1 MLGRN
6 YSARA
11 RWRTRAR
18 WRRCASILSGWSAI
32 GKLSSGL
39 RVNQNLSALQESRG
53 KSPRRYNSLVRQP
66 MRHVMAL
73 RISKAVLVFAIAL
86 FYTILVLNNITDYG
100 SNYEF
105 VRHVL
110 MMDSTFP
117 GNHGMWRAVN
127 SSLVHTVFYIGIIA
141 WESVTMLLCW
151 WAGVRLLKSY
161 RADTAQF
168 ATALNFA
175 VIALTTSLL
184 MWLVAFLD
192 VGGEWFLMWQ
202 SQIWNG
208 QQEAFRM
215 FTIVGVVFLVV
226 VQRDPTPD

>member
-1 MLGRN
+1 
-6 YSARA
+6 
-11 RWRTRAR
+11 
-18 WRRCASILSGWSAI
+18 
-32 GKLSSGL
+32 
-39 RVNQNLSALQESRG
+39 
-53 KSPRRYNSLVRQP
+53 
-66 MRHVMAL
+66 MRHVMVL
-73 RISKAVLVFAIAL
+73 RVCKAVLVFAIAL

-127 SSLVHTVFYIGIIA
+127 SPLVHTVFYIGIIA
-141 WESVTMLLCW
+141 WESVTMLLSW
-151 WAGVRLLKSY
+151 WGGVRLLKSY
-161 RADTAQF
+161 RADRAQF
-168 ATALNFA
+168 AAALNVA

-202 SQIWNG
+202 SQRWNG
-208 QQEAFRM
+208 QEAAFRM

-226 VQRDPTPD
+226 VQREATSD

>member
-1 MLGRN
+1 
-6 YSARA
+6 
-11 RWRTRAR
+11 
-18 WRRCASILSGWSAI
+18 
-32 GKLSSGL
+32 
-39 RVNQNLSALQESRG
+39 
-53 KSPRRYNSLVRQP
+53 

-73 RISKAVLVFAIAL
+73 RVSKAVLVFAIAL
-86 FYTILVLNNITDYG
+86 FYMILVLNSITDYG

-127 SSLVHTVFYIGIIA
+127 SPPIHTAFYIGIIA

-161 RADTAQF
+161 RADGAQF
-168 ATALNFA
+168 AAAQNVT

-202 SQIWNG
+202 SKLWNG
-208 QQEAFRM
+208 QEAAFRM
-215 FTIVGVVFLVV
+215 FTVVGVVFLVV
-226 VQRDPTPD
+226 VQREPTPD

>member
-1 MLGRN
+1 
-6 YSARA
+6 
-11 RWRTRAR
+11 
-18 WRRCASILSGWSAI
+18 
-32 GKLSSGL
+32 
-39 RVNQNLSALQESRG
+39 
-53 KSPRRYNSLVRQP
+53 
-66 MRHVMAL
+66 MAL
-73 RISKAVLVFAIAL
+73 RVSKAVLVLAIAL

-127 SSLVHTVFYIGIIA
+127 SPLVHTVFYIGIIT
-141 WESVTMLLCW
+141 WESITMLLCW
-151 WAGVRLLKSY
+151 WGGVRLLKSY
-161 RADTAQF
+161 RADRAQF
-168 ATALNFA
+168 AAALNVA

-202 SQIWNG
+202 SPIWNG
-208 QQEAFRM
+208 QEAAFRM
-215 FTIVGVVFLVV
+215 FTIVGMVFLVV
-226 VQRDPTPD
+226 VQREPTPD

>member
-1 MLGRN
+1 
-6 YSARA
+6 
-11 RWRTRAR
+11 
-18 WRRCASILSGWSAI
+18 
-32 GKLSSGL
+32 
-39 RVNQNLSALQESRG
+39 
-53 KSPRRYNSLVRQP
+53 

-73 RISKAVLVFAIAL
+73 RVSKAVLVFAIAL

-110 MMDSTFP
+110 MMDSTFA
-117 GNHGMWRAVN
+117 GNHLMWRAF
-127 SSLVHTVFYIGIIA
+127 SSPLIHTVSYIGIIA

-151 WAGVRLLKSY
+151 SAGIRLLKSY
-161 RADTAQF
+161 RAERDQF
-168 ATALNFA
+168 AAALNVA

-202 SQIWNG
+202 SKMWNG

-226 VQRDPTPD
+226 MQPEPTPNESANRK